1 MGMLLAGVVAL
12 VGLGF
17 KSPAYVLYG
26 LVTVAGAATIG
37 TSILLYSYV
46 AQYYPLSVRSTGIG
60 CASGV
65 GRIGAIVGPILTGLL
80 LGLELPHKMNF
91 VMIAIPAILALFAV
105 MVLRRYAAEKQPITP
120 NLNVE
125 LEGN

>member
-1 MGMLLAGVVAL
+1 MCALLEL
-12 VGLGF
+12 
-17 KSPAYVLYG
+17 
-26 LVTVAGAATIG
+26 I
-37 TSILLYSYV
+37 
-46 AQYYPLSVRSTGIG
+46 

-105 MVLRRYAAEKQPITP
+105 MVLRRYAAEKTAYYTKA
-120 NLNVE
+120 
-125 LEGN
+125 

>member
-1 MGMLLAGVVAL
+1 
-12 VGLGF
+12 
-17 KSPAYVLYG
+17 YG

-120 NLNVE
+120 KLNVE